1 MNSQDAETI
10 VAIAAL
16 AAIADGNQ
24 TDAERVNIASAAARL
39 GLAADDAFVQRA
51 VQGGIDVSTLAA
63 RLSSDEARLAAY
75 DAAAAVCHA
84 DGELNE
90 KESAFLAELSR
101 GLGAIAGASEA
112 GATLGAASAAM
123 SSAPPATP
131 PPAGD
136 LDTFILDQAMLTAAC
151 EMLPQRL
158 SGMAILPLQ
167 LRMVYS
173 VGQRHG
179 QQFDMAQAK
188 DLAAVLGIGA
198 AGHLMEGIVRGVLG
212 GIGRGLFGGLLGG
225 AAGMAAG
232 TAVTFATTYALGHAS
247 QQYYAQGRHLSG
259 ADLKALFGRFQ
270 GDAQTIFPKVEDRIR
285 DLAAGTNLNSILA
298 GLRA

>member
-1 MNSQDAETI
+1 MTSQDAETI

-24 TDAERVNIASAAARL
+24 TDAERINIASAAARL
-39 GLAADDAFVQRA
+39 GLDADDAIVQRA
-51 VQGGIDVSTLAA
+51 VQGELDVVTLAS

-84 DGELNE
+84 DGDLNA
-90 KESAFLAELSR
+90 KESAFLAGLSR
-101 GLGAIAGASEA
+101 ALGAITGTAGA

-123 SSAPPATP
+123 SSPAPATP

-151 EMLPQRL
+151 ELLPHRL

-167 LRMVYS
+167 LRLVYS
-173 VGQRHG
+173 IGQRHG

-198 AGHLMEGIVRGVLG
+198 AGHMMEGVVRGVLG

-247 QQYYAQGRHLSG
+247 TQYYAQGRRLSG
-259 ADLKALFGRFQ
+259 ADLKALFARLQ
-270 GDAQTIFPKVEDRIR
+270 TDASTIFPKVEDRIR
-285 DLAAGTNLNSILA
+285 DLASGTNVNSILA
-298 GLRA
+298 TLRA